1 MDSSEDDAHP
11 VTEPVAKGHK
21 RTDTL
26 ADMVPLPPRSSTTTK
41 KEPRVVRI
49 PRKKYVERIVERVI
63 EVPQIVEV
71 KVPVEKVVRVNV
83 EHIITKYEVKRRE
96 VEKIVKVRKEVLEI
110 EEVVKKVPVRLM
122 QEVVHVAE
130 TPNFVVPKE
139 ELQETREIS

>member
-1 MDSSEDDAHP
+1 
-11 VTEPVAKGHK
+11 
-21 RTDTL
+21 
-26 ADMVPLPPRSSTTTK
+26 MVPLPPRSSTTTK

-83 EHIITKYEVKRRE
+83 EHIITKYEVRRRE

-130 TPNFVVPKE
+130 TPNFVAPKE